1 MLLLP
6 MIVLLS
12 LLLLFLL
19 LELLL
24 FRLLQLLRLLSFI
37 IHHCHTTP
45 ATHDTVAHGT
55 HPVTQHDARFRR
67 RFERLLVEIRMLHIP
82 TQGVVIKLAEL
93 RVGIRGLAD
102 SWRRL
107 AAAGVTVSQ
116 LKKMRRSAK

>member
-12 LLLLFLL
+12 LLLLF
-19 LELLL
+19 
-24 FRLLQLLRLLSFI
+24 FLLRMLRLFSFI

-45 ATHDTVAHGT
+45 STHDTVAHGT

-82 TQGVVIKLAEL
+82 TKGVVIKLAEL